1 MLDDRPGERLGYLL
15 GEMLGK
21 RLGESMGEKLDTR
34 LGEIKIIHSQLPS
47 PDEGLVF
54 FKFIGSYRKSAS

>member
-47 PDEGLVF
+47 PNEC
-54 FKFIGSYRKSAS
+54 SSNP